1 MKTIMNFTV
10 VFIAIIVLS
19 VTISECK
26 NSSATSKE
34 DTSASIDTPA
44 VVERPQADTLA
55 AAPKVDTP
63 LQRVPLT
70 LIINNLRS
78 TTAPVTIG
86 VYGTDNKFPDPKD
99 QLKEYKFTP
108 NGKQLVAEIRDLN
121 FGTYALA
128 IYQDV
133 NSNGK
138 IDKTIIGIPTEPY
151 AFSNNYR
158 PKVKAPSF
166 KDCKFEYNEKTN
178 SVTMAMLK

>member
-1 MKTIMNFTV
+1 MAITV
-10 VFIAIIVLS
+10 IILLS

-26 NSSATSKE
+26 NSTASNQE
-34 DTSASIDTPA
+34 DAPAAIDTPA
-44 VVERPQADTLA
+44 VIEAPKADTLA
-55 AAPKVDTP
+55 VAPKVDTAV
-63 LQRVPLT
+63 QKVPLT
-70 LIINNLRS
+70 LIVNNLRS
-78 TTAPVTIG
+78 TTAPITIG

-108 NGKQLVAEIRDLN
+108 NGKQLVAQIKDLN

-158 PKVKAPSF
+158 PKVKAPNF
-166 KDCKFEYNEKTN
+166 DDCKFEYSAKAN
-178 SVTMAMLK
+178 SVTMALLK